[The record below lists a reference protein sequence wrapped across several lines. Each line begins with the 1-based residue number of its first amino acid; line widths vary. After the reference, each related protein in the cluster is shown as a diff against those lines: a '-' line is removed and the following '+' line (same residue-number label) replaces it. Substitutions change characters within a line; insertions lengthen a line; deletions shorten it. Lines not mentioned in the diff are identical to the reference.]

1 MREYILTD
9 AERIALKR
17 FFATGERSG
26 ELRVLESRIRENLS
40 SGRLPEDYQFI
51 QKWLHGYC
59 KGKIA
64 SYVARGKEPARQIAK
79 TMLTM
84 IRKKSLLPTE
94 IESVL
99 NEVERDSV
107 NPFSADKR
115 EFDERRQRL
124 DALRRL
130 LATQ

>member
-107 NPFSADKR
+107 NPFSADRR

>member
-107 NPFSADKR
+107 GPFSADKR
-115 EFDERRQRL
+115 EFAERCQRL

>member
-40 SGRLPEDYQFI
+40 SGRLPDDYQFI
-51 QKWLHGYC
+51 QKWVHAYC
-59 KGKIA
+59 KGRIA
-64 SYVARGKEPARQIAK
+64 SYVARGKEPAKQVVK

-84 IRKKSLLPTE
+84 IQKKALLPTD
-94 IESVL
+94 IELVL
-99 NEVERDSV
+99 NEVERNSV
-107 NPFSADKR
+107 NPFSADKQ
-115 EFDERRQRL
+115 EFAERRERL
-124 DALRRL
+124 DGLRRL
-130 LATQ
+130 LATE